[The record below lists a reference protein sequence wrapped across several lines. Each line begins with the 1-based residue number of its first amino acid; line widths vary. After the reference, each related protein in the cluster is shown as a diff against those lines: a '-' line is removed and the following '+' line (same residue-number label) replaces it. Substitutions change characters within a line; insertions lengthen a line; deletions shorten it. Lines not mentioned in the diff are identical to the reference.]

1 MNIKEALDKID
12 EIVEEYLKK
21 NPYGATSEKIS
32 LISPSFGKEEIMESI
47 DSLLSTYVTMG
58 KKVFKFEDMFAEYIG
73 MKFGTMVNSGS
84 SSNLIS
90 LEILANP
97 SIENGLKPGDEIITP
112 ALTWSTAVFP
122 ILDVNAVP
130 VFVDSNPDNLTIDV
144 NQLEASLT
152 KKTKAIMPVHLL
164 GYPCNMDYI
173 MDFAED
179 NDLFVIEDCC
189 EAHGAQWKGKKVGS
203 FGDLTSFSFFFSH
216 HITTIEGGIV
226 LTNNEEFN
234 NLAKSLRAH
243 GWIRERPD
251 KNKLT
256 EKHSDL
262 DSRFLFVNK

>member
-179 NDLFVIEDCC
+179 NDLFI
-189 EAHGAQWKGKKVGS
+189 
-203 FGDLTSFSFFFSH
+203 
-216 HITTIEGGIV
+216 I
-226 LTNNEEFN
+226 
-234 NLAKSLRAH
+234 
-243 GWIRERPD
+243 
-251 KNKLT
+251 
-256 EKHSDL
+256 
-262 DSRFLFVNK
+262 